1 VSVISAGGLPRLA
14 MTFPSML
21 VDDTSENALEAGK
34 FPFTRNIWLNS
45 LTGH

>member
-1 VSVISAGGLPRLA
+1 LA

-21 VDDTSENALEAGK
+21 VDDTSENALTTRK
-34 FPFTRNIWLNS
+34 FPITRNIWWNS